1 MVKKTVLETESFAFF
16 DNSRFMTTEYCK
28 ACITALA
35 KFAICYSNFPRSP
48 G

>member
-1 MVKKTVLETESFAFF
+1 LKTESFAFF

-28 ACITALA
+28 ARITASFRQSVTKIWL
-35 KFAICYSNFPRSP
+35 